1 MYEEYWGLTEK
12 PFENTPN
19 TKFLYRSREH
29 KEAISRFMY
38 AIREKKGLAMF
49 TGEYGSGKTLIVMTV
64 LNELKNK
71 KEFQLA
77 LVINPR
83 LTIIEFLREIIFHL
97 QGQLP
102 AQKDKLE
109 LLHILRNI
117 LNKNSLTNRET
128 VVIIDEAQMIQDVE
142 IFEELRLLS
151 NIQYEDKFLL
161 TLIFVGQPQL
171 KEMMER
177 IPQLKQRLAITDH
190 LLPLGETET
199 AEYINYRLGVAGSA
213 NHLFS
218 NTAVKLIYQAS
229 LGVPRKI
236 NTICDICLVVG
247 KGEGVKSIN
256 ETIVQNV
263 IGDILK
269 D

>member
-1 MYEEYWGLTEK
+1 MYEEYWSLTEK

-19 TKFLYRSREH
+19 TKFLYRSKEH
-29 KEAISRFMY
+29 MEALSRFMY
-38 AIREKKGLAMF
+38 AIKERKGLAMF
-49 TGEYGSGKTLIVMTV
+49 TGEYGSGKTLIVMAV
-64 LNELKNK
+64 LTELKNEK
-71 KEFQLA
+71 DFQIA

-97 QGQLP
+97 QGELP
-102 AQKDKLE
+102 AQKEKLE

-117 LNKNSLTNRET
+117 LNKNSALNRET
-128 VVIIDEAQMIQDVE
+128 VIIIDEAQMIQDVE

-190 LLPLGETET
+190 LLPLSETET
-199 AEYINYRLGVAGSA
+199 QEYINYRLRIAGSRA
-213 NHLFS
+213 SLFS
-218 NTAVKLIYQAS
+218 NEAIKWVYKAS
-229 LGVPRKI
+229 SGIPRKI
-236 NTICDICLVVG
+236 NTVCDICLVVG
-247 KGEGVKSIN
+247 KGEGAKNIN
-256 ETIVQNV
+256 ETIVQSVVKN
-263 IGDILK
+263 ILK
-269 D
+269 E